1 MTALPLILFATAAR
15 RIRLSTVGLLQYIAP
30 SLIFVTAIFLF
41 GEQMSPARLA
51 SFALIWLGLAIYSV
65 SAVREDRRQRERA
78 RLPG

>member
-1 MTALPLILFATAAR
+1 MSEWTPPPPGASGSRPSACSSTSR
-15 RIRLSTVGLLQYIAP
+15 RP
-30 SLIFVTAIFLF
+30 LIFVTAIFLF
-41 GEQMSPARLA
+41 DEPMSPARLA